1 MKVYTVTSFD
11 TKSKRIFSVCRE
23 SADESLAQIKEEI
36 ASIPHDK
43 GIEKVDY
50 LEIMGSN
57 EHCGYVKD
65 NDGYEWFWQTDC
77 INLDKQ

>member
-11 TKSKRIFSVCRE
+11 TKSKRIFSVCRK
-23 SADESLAQIKEEI
+23 SADESLTQIKEEI

-43 GIEKVDY
+43 GIEKIDY
-50 LEIMGSN
+50 LEIMGLD

-65 NDGYEWFWQTDC
+65 NDGNEWFWQTSC
-77 INLDKQ
+77 ISMLDS